1 MPQSV
6 FNGPSGALPPTNL
19 SGYANG
25 LNAQADAKI
34 NYNSTH
40 LGDLLP
46 YAYGKPGRLSS
57 QTAFLAIP
65 HMLQKV
71 VPVLSIPS
79 AQWPGTQ
86 VTQLYHAIDDGD
98 LAFTINIDRFS
109 TKFSEGPQLF
119 DKVGALRA
127 IDPFC
132 NLTTVN
138 YLLAGIQLY
147 SDIPMCSAWTQ
158 FIRDIGMYDNKIQ
171 HRRIHTPWQI
181 LRIIRDTF
189 IPFGIPRGS
198 DMQGGQTQ
206 GSNAPNIFPVDHVT
220 SLLMDGKCINLV
232 NIWRKHDISAGD
244 DMILVLK
251 KIIPNDYVLSRQS
264 GSYNHQQFTDLRSD
278 VRVDGMHEPVDLEGR
293 RREGVWQLVPQ
304 VYKMSQEPENPSEYD
319 YRENGYWH
327 ICRALQMS
335 SADPAHQFDNYND
348 ATKYRRTGELLE
360 VSFQPLFIEGVPN
373 GSSKTVIRGRD
384 SYPMEKEE
392 LGIQSVIDPITGM
405 YSSKS
410 NRMGGMGPLGMVAAG
425 PSPAAWKTYLLS
437 KSAQSNKRKFVIDSG
452 QSSRNVHPRQSIG
465 AHPAR
470 NQNVIGMESEP
481 LSDSINLV
489 LGQSASPEST
499 LQVQRT
505 QSTLSEVPVPVP
517 ASAATQLQGALDSVA
532 TKNAPQ
538 TGAGS
543 KPTKGRS
550 GGKSG
555 KQLSAPQAGTMG
567 LSSSYIQNSG
577 SQGVGISGTTG
588 LVGSVR
594 ASLLSNAPPGTSD
607 ANKDNS
613 DNQSHASQ

>member
-34 NYNSTH
+34 NYNSTL

-132 NLTTVN
+132 NLATVN
-138 YLLAGIQLY
+138 YLLAGIQLF
-147 SDIPMCSAWTQ
+147 SDIPTCSAWTQ
-158 FIRDIGMYDNKIQ
+158 FIRDIGMYDSKVQ
-171 HRRIHTPWQI
+171 HMRIHTPWQI
-181 LRIIRDTF
+181 LRIIRDVF

-220 SLLMDGKCINLV
+220 SLLMDGKCINLI
-232 NIWRKHDISAGD
+232 NIWRKHNVSAGD

-278 VRVDGMHEPVDLEGR
+278 VRVDGMPEPIDLEGR

-304 VYKMSQEPENPSEYD
+304 VYKLSHEPDNPSEYD

-335 SADPAHQFDNYND
+335 SADPSHQFDNYND
-348 ATKYRRTGELLE
+348 ATKYRRTGELME
-360 VSFQPLFIEGVPN
+360 VSFQPLFIEGLSN
-373 GSSKTVIRGRD
+373 GSSKMVIRARD
-384 SYPMEKEE
+384 SYPRDKEE
-392 LGIQSVIDPITGM
+392 LGIQSIIDPATGR
-405 YSSKS
+405 YTSVSSRAGS
-410 NRMGGMGPLGMVAAG
+410 SSLGMVAAG
-425 PSPAAWKTYLLS
+425 PSPAAWKTYLMS
-437 KSAQSNKRKFVIDSG
+437 KQAKSKKRKLGIEGG
-452 QSSRNVHPRQSIG
+452 QNSRNVVPRRISG
-465 AHPAR
+465 PNSYEDYA
-470 NQNVIGMESEP
+470 NVIGTEEMGTSM
-481 LSDSINLV
+481 
-489 LGQSASPEST
+489 
-499 LQVQRT
+499 
-505 QSTLSEVPVPVP
+505 VP
-517 ASAATQLQGALDSVA
+517 ASSGPTTSGLGSSTSSVAQQQPTTSSSSAGVTQLQGALDSVA
-532 TKNAPQ
+532 SKTTGQ
-538 TGAGS
+538 TGLVSGSSKSTKTRSNGS
-543 KPTKGRS
+543 K
-550 GGKSG
+550 GGKAANTVN
-555 KQLSAPQAGTMG
+555 SAATATMG

-577 SQGVGISGTTG
+577 TQGGSGNTGVSG

-594 ASLLSNAPPGTSD
+594 ASLLSNTPPVSSEL
-607 ANKDNS
+607 NKDS
-613 DNQSHASQ
+613 PPSS